1 MNSGCPAIRPA
12 NIPSRIQSVISDN
25 AARPRPMPGLRHG
38 SSLRSS
44 PAQAAGG
51 TGRWSVIA
59 IAVVAAIAATVSLA
73 ASAQAAPAKP
83 TPAPFPVTDIAR
95 LYASDVSSYPG
106 GVYLQP
112 VETFTALRRDHPEV
126 MARNLETAVAINQSA
141 AGNPGLQRRALA
153 DAHDDPLWTMSDA
166 FGDRLGRDF
175 RNALAAD
182 RLPKTT
188 ALFSDYLA
196 RAGGLAN
203 ATLVEKYVFGYERP
217 FIVAPERIRK
227 YMRAG
232 ASEYDALG
240 SNPSFPSGH
249 TSLFFWRGT
258 LFASMLPEL
267 APQFLAR
274 ASEGGYHRIVLGVHY
289 PLDVIGGAI
298 VGQAAAAD
306 RWNDPQFRRL
316 LAASATE
323 IRKELEWRCGAALSV
338 CIARDTPYATDA
350 AAQTIYAQRMTY
362 GFGRVSSP
370 THPMVVPRQAVELI
384 AGAYPRLTDEQRR
397 QVLEQTAS
405 PAGYPLDDQRPGRAS
420 WQRLDLV
427 RAYTADVTV
436 GRDGRVTVH

>member
-1 MNSGCPAIRPA
+1 M
-12 NIPSRIQSVISDN
+12 ISDS
-25 AARPRPMPGLRHG
+25 AARPRTTTGLRLG

-51 TGRWSVIA
+51 SVRWSRFAASLVGTA
-59 IAVVAAIAATVSLA
+59 AAIAATFSLA
-73 ASAQAAPAKP
+73 APAQAAPAKP
-83 TPAPFPVTDIAR
+83 APSPFPVTDLAR

-106 GVYLQP
+106 GVYLPP

-141 AGNPGLQRRALA
+141 ADDPALQRRALA
-153 DAHDDPLWTMSDA
+153 DAHDDPLQTMSDA
-166 FGDRLGRDF
+166 FGARLGRHFSD
-175 RNALAAD
+175 ALATG

-203 ATLVEKYVFGYERP
+203 ATLVEKYAFGYERP
-217 FIVAPERIRK
+217 FIVAPQRIRK
-227 YMRAG
+227 YMRPG

-249 TSLFFWRGT
+249 SSLFFWRGT

-289 PLDVIGGAI
+289 PLDVIGGAM

-306 RWNDPQFRRL
+306 RWNDPEFRRL
-316 LAASATE
+316 LTASAAE

-338 CIARDTPYATDA
+338 CIARDTPYVTDA
-350 AAQTIYAQRMTY
+350 EARTIYAQRMTY
-362 GFGRVSSP
+362 GFGRVASS
-370 THPMVVPRQAVELI
+370 THPMAVPPQAVDLI
-384 AGAYPRLTDEQRR
+384 ASAYPRLTDEQRR
-397 QVLEQTAS
+397 QVLAQTAA
-405 PAGYPLDDQRPGRAS
+405 PAGYPLDDQRPGRTS

-436 GRDGRVTVH
+436 GADGRVTVR

>member
-1 MNSGCPAIRPA
+1 M
-12 NIPSRIQSVISDN
+12 ISDS
-25 AARPRPMPGLRHG
+25 AARPGTTGRRLG
-38 SSLRSS
+38 S
-44 PAQAAGG
+44 AAGERSRRSRLATSLVG
-51 TGRWSVIA
+51 T
-59 IAVVAAIAATVSLA
+59 AAALAATVSLA
-73 ASAQAAPAKP
+73 APAQAAPARP
-83 TPAPFPVTDIAR
+83 TPTPFPVTDIAR
-95 LYASDVSSYPG
+95 LYASDISSYPG

-126 MARNLETAVAINQSA
+126 MTRNLETAVAINQSA
-141 AGNPGLQRRALA
+141 VDNPGLQRRALA
-153 DAHDDPLWTMSDA
+153 DAHDDPLQTMSDA
-166 FGDRLGRDF
+166 FGARLGRHF
-175 RNALAAD
+175 RDALAAG

-274 ASEGGYHRIVLGVHY
+274 ASEGGFHRIVLGVHY
-289 PLDVIGGAI
+289 PLDVIGGAM

-306 RWNDPQFRRL
+306 RWNDPEFRRL
-316 LAASATE
+316 LTASATE

-350 AAQTIYAQRMTY
+350 EAQAIYAQRMTY
-362 GFGRVSSP
+362 GFGRVASS
-370 THPMVVPRQAVELI
+370 THPMTVPPQAVDLI
-384 AGAYPRLTDEQRR
+384 ASAYPRLTDEQRR
-397 QVLEQTAS
+397 QVLAQTSA
-405 PAGYPLDDQRPGRAS
+405 PAGYPLDDQRPGRSS

-427 RAYTADVTV
+427 RAYTADVSV
-436 GRDGRVTVH
+436 GPDGRVTVRQDPPTRR